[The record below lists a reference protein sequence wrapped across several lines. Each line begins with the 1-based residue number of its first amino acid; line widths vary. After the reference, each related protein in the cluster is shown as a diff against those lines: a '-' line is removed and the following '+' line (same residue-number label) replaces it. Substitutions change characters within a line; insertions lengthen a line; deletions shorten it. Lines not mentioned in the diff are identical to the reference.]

1 MSQQN
6 NVNQRALPRDVR
18 DVLQQLPFI
27 SALHWSRMGY
37 SWNDAQKMENLH
49 KNIKKCIDG
58 EYHEPHH
65 LLIACRRE
73 DFDYVVPHHD
83 IMFPRWKDLTK
94 SLIRRTLIEQVH
106 IKRFSIVGVS
116 LPVSVLDIIFP
127 AIQSMKLDE
136 LSLVDVGLSNEGM
149 LRLSSFL
156 RENRTI
162 WNLIIGV
169 NGVDD
174 LSVASS
180 LSDAISNH
188 PKLSSLSAGRCGSNI
203 MSGIVPKILNGC
215 GKLEQVDLNL
225 DSDFVSEGITAIS
238 DFIRCNHPVVLIK
251 MHRQKIKDSDISV
264 LATSL
269 KENTNLQML
278 DLRNCDVTEE
288 GAKALLKSMFD
299 PTSMD
304 SIMECNHKCVPHTFN
319 VTHQQ
324 FPNQI
329 IPYDIYRSAIQIQRS
344 LLEIEVLCINGMINE
359 NGVDISIQQKIRMK
373 VILALSGVDGS
384 LFDLSHF
391 NDLPLQLMPR
401 ALELIQE
408 HTIHRTRA
416 VTVRR
421 LPRQLEK
428 DALSRIFHT
437 LRGWE
442 LPLLFENLS
451 PKKETVGKRKR
462 RKTHR

>member
-1 MSQQN
+1 
-6 NVNQRALPRDVR
+6 
-18 DVLQQLPFI
+18 
-27 SALHWSRMGY
+27 MGY
-37 SWNDAQKMENLH
+37 SWNDAQEMENLH

-58 EYHEPHH
+58 EYSEPHH
-65 LLIACRRE
+65 LLITRSGE

-83 IMFPRWKDLTK
+83 IIIPRWKELAK
-94 SLIRRTLIEQVH
+94 SLIRGTLIEQVH

-136 LSLVDVGLSNEGM
+136 LSLVDVGLSNAGM

-188 PKLSSLSAGRCGSNI
+188 PKLLSLSAGRCGSNI

-238 DFIRCNHPVVLIK
+238 DFIRCNHPAMVLIK
-251 MHRQKIKDSDISV
+251 MTRQKIKDSDISV
-264 LATSL
+264 LATAL

-304 SIMECNHKCVPHTFN
+304 SIMECNHRCVPHTFN

-344 LLEIEVLCINGMINE
+344 LLEIEVLYINGMINE

-408 HTIHRTRA
+408 HTMHRTRA

-428 DALSRIFHT
+428 DSLSRIFHT

-442 LPLLFENLS
+442 LPLLFENLNKTS
-451 PKKETVGKRKR
+451 TNGGKRKK
-462 RKTHR
+462 RKTRR